1 VAAFD
6 FDAARRWVRFD
17 PRTTLAWRGDA
28 ELPFVNAGLIGGQGL
43 LLDSCVY
50 IDQMQDRSP
59 QLLDD
64 LVAQR
69 QVNHSIVAIQELMH
83 CVAFK
88 GT

>member
-1 VAAFD
+1 
-6 FDAARRWVRFD
+6 
-17 PRTTLAWRGDA
+17 
-28 ELPFVNAGLIGGQGL
+28 
-43 LLDSCVY
+43 
-50 IDQMQDRSP
+50 MQDRSP